1 MGKDKVHVNLVVIGH
16 VDAGKSTTTGHLI
29 YKCGGIDKRTIEKF
43 EKEAAEL
50 GKSSFKYAWVLDN
63 LKVSRRRTVHAWLIS
78 EDSSQDPRHLSI

>member
-1 MGKDKVHVNLVVIGH
+1 MGKEKIHVNLVVIGH

-63 LKVSRRRTVHAWLIS
+63 LKVTPRSFRVKITQDSFLSLSTLI
-78 EDSSQDPRHLSI
+78 ERI